1 MHPTPLQKQFYWSIF
16 CERVDPLIKVL
27 HKPTVEMILEIDFRT
42 LDKSMIALHF
52 AIYFSAVTSLTDDEV
67 LTNVH
72 LDRAEVIKTYKFAV
86 EQALVNA
93 NLFETQEIVTLQAF
107 ALYLLCSWCIGEV
120 KSVWTMS
127 GIAMRLA
134 QSMGLH
140 RDGSHFEL
148 SPLEIENRR
157 RLWWQLWYL
166 DVRAS
171 EDHRSDSNARALKFD
186 TKLPLNINDSDLH
199 SNSLEILQDSE
210 GLTDT
215 TFSVIRY
222 QIATANRKIA
232 SRADSHESLAE
243 KERALNECFQSIEA
257 KYLRYCEGS
266 TDTLYWLVE
275 NVTRMVIDKSWF
287 MLYHSPTW
295 LQGKATMS
303 RELQDR
309 LLVIAI
315 QIIERTQE
323 MENDSRA
330 SKWIWLSHNY
340 FQWLPR
346 AFILAELCTRKR
358 DDVVD
363 RAWRAINATFA
374 TWSQT
379 TANSK
384 NGILLKRLMAKA
396 RAKREG
402 PSVDDSW
409 ESFIDTGL
417 DLSLGLN
424 PQTGLNCLPASESS
438 SGCVDTGVQ
447 NMQPPL
453 ATNPFQWW
461 TQPPVAPPEMAIT
474 NDSIYTGDWNHL
486 LTGSG
491 AIIQYDGR
499 PRNSYPVID
508 GGI

>member
-1 MHPTPLQKQFYWSIF
+1 MQFYWSIF

-27 HKPTVEMILEIDFRT
+27 HKPTVEMILQTDFGT
-42 LDKSMIALHF
+42 LDKSMMALLF
-52 AIYFSAVTSLTDDEV
+52 AIYVSAVTSLTDDEV
-67 LTNVH
+67 LSNLH
-72 LDRAEVIKTYKFAV
+72 LDRAEVIKNYKFAV

-93 NLFETQEIVTLQAF
+93 NLLETQEIVTLQAF
-107 ALYLLCSWCIGEV
+107 ALYLICSWCIGEV

-127 GIAMRLA
+127 CLAMRLA

-140 RDGSHFEL
+140 RDGTHFEL
-148 SPLEIENRR
+148 SPLEVENRR

-166 DVRAS
+166 DVRTS
-171 EDHRSDSNARALKFD
+171 EDHGSDSNATALKFD

-199 SNSLEILQDSE
+199 SSSLEILQDSQ

-222 QIATANRKIA
+222 QIERTNRKIT
-232 SRADSHESLAE
+232 SRSYYHESLADKE
-243 KERALNECFQSIEA
+243 KTLNECFQSIEM
-257 KYLRYCEGS
+257 KYLRYCEDT

-275 NVTRMVIDKSWF
+275 NVTRMLMDKSWF

-295 LQGKATMS
+295 LQGKASMS
-303 RELQDR
+303 RELQGR
-309 LLVIAI
+309 LFVIAI

-330 SKWIWLSHNY
+330 LKWIWLSHNY

-346 AFILAELCTRKR
+346 AFILAELCTRER
-358 DDVVD
+358 NDLVD
-363 RAWRAINATFA
+363 RAWKAINATFD

-384 NGILLKRLMAKA
+384 NGILLKTLMVKA
-396 RAKREG
+396 RAKRDGLSTDE
-402 PSVDDSW
+402 SW
-409 ESFIDTGL
+409 EFFINTDL
-417 DLSLGLN
+417 DLGSGFDA
-424 PQTGLNCLPASESS
+424 QTGLSCLSAPESS
-438 SGCVDTGVQ
+438 NGGIARGVPDR
-447 NMQPPL
+447 MPTP
-453 ATNPFQWW
+453 ATNMFQWW
-461 TQPPVAPPEMAIT
+461 KQPLSVLPEMTIT
-474 NDSIYTGDWNHL
+474 NGSVYTGDWNHL
-486 LTGSG
+486 ATDFG